1 MAMKSCRSL
10 LNFST
15 RQHSHSTS
23 LSLLRYTQTRSI
35 VTSSNSF
42 VLSSNHLTRPLS
54 NNRHQ
59 FKRNYGVEEFFD
71 QTKDELGRTRQIGRL
86 FFVFTTISK
95 KKKKILFVIFLFF
108 NLLLNSNNFK

>member
-86 FFVFTTISK
+86 FFCVYHNIKKEKKNSFCHFSVFQFI
-95 KKKKILFVIFLFF
+95 IE
-108 NLLLNSNNFK
+108 FK